1 MARSAL
7 SLSKPLTKWLDTNW
21 IHFIAEANYESTGLF
36 VGCDDNEEDVAFF
49 LFFFYDILSLSC
61 LNDLSI
67 SQ

>member
-49 LFFFYDILSLSC
+49 LFFFL
-61 LNDLSI
+61 
-67 SQ
+67 

>member
-1 MARSAL
+1 MARSVL

-36 VGCDDNEEDVAFF
+36 VGCDAMSEHVAFV
-49 LFFFYDILSLSC
+49 FYDILSLSC